1 VFRSHNP
8 GKRAVCVKLLPPEVQ
23 HDLTELGRVREMF
36 QKVHALQHQHL
47 CPVYL
52 LGSDPLCGEFL
63 VMKYIDGQT
72 LSEYRRSYV
81 EQHGE
86 FPLTEVVRVLTPVAE
101 ALDYVHSQGLIH
113 RDVKPANIM
122 VSRDGQTVQVVD
134 LGLAAEIQGSMNR
147 VSKGARDIAGTA
159 PYMAP
164 EQLNGDPLDG
174 KCDQYALPRNVVRGR
189 RCFLAEKFGPIPQD
203 DLDLSSDEFEKR
215 LV

>member
-1 VFRSHNP
+1 
-8 GKRAVCVKLLPPEVQ
+8 
-23 HDLTELGRVREMF
+23 
-36 QKVHALQHQHL
+36 
-47 CPVYL
+47 
-52 LGSDPLCGEFL
+52 
-63 VMKYIDGQT
+63 
-72 LSEYRRSYV
+72 
-81 EQHGE
+81 
-86 FPLTEVVRVLTPVAE
+86 VAE